1 MNKIIRIV
9 SLALFSLLFLSCED
23 EGPIEPHSPYPE
35 FKFPLNTGYQ
45 WNYEEV
51 FYDSE
56 SNFVRKSGN
65 TKTVTVGESVKLFG
79 KQGYEVNSVII
90 NEDGSK
96 EVKTKY
102 AYTDKNGYYEYD
114 PSFFDVVVKVSDTV
128 ERRWIEKFNPRR
140 FTGSAYYIRNE
151 ALVGDTSR
159 IHEAN
164 YYIKYGGIEDFTTY
178 EDQKIDVT
186 SITILIDFQNDDNA
200 TLAEKFKNRSETI
213 YRIHE
218 SYGIVSESRVELYVN
233 GSWRWVLKSK
243 NF

>member
-1 MNKIIRIV
+1 MIKIIKIV

-45 WNYEEV
+45 WVYEDE

-56 SNFVRKSGN
+56 GNFIRKAGN

-114 PSFFDVVVKVSDTV
+114 PTFFDVVEKVSDTV

-151 ALVGDTSR
+151 ALVGDTNR

-164 YYIKYGGIEDFTTY
+164 YYITYGGIENFTSY
-178 EDQKIDVT
+178 EDQNIDVT
-186 SITILIDFQNDDNA
+186 SIKISVDFQYDDNA
-200 TLAEKFKNRSETI
+200 TLAEESKKRSETI

-218 SYGIVSESRVELYVN
+218 SYGIVSESRGELYVN
-233 GSWRWVLKSK
+233 GIWRWVLKSK